1 MIQMKLTQIFEAQIK
16 YVDGDKN
23 HPFLE
28 EIVSIF
34 ASFFESQQ
42 SYHNALLMWGKLLR
56 IQQEM
61 FGEDREQMV
70 TTYRKMASIC
80 ISIGEPSLAQKYF
93 KKIEELTKKYAENNP
108 NMSAE

>member
-34 ASFFESQQ
+34 ASFFER
-42 SYHNALLMWGKLLR
+42 LG
-56 IQQEM
+56 
-61 FGEDREQMV
+61 
-70 TTYRKMASIC
+70 
-80 ISIGEPSLAQKYF
+80 
-93 KKIEELTKKYAENNP
+93 
-108 NMSAE
+108 MSASSANPLSVAL